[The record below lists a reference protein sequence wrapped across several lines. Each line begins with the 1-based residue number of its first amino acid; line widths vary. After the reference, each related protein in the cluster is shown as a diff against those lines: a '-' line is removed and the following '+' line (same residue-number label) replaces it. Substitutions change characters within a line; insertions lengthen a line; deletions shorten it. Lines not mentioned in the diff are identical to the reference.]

1 MSANPVARWRRKVP
15 ALPAAVTDNPDRRA
29 TRIPRSLQKRLAD
42 LKLQRTP
49 IAQLAIGTSV
59 AWFIANQLVGHLQP
73 FFAPIAAVLTIYAS
87 VGQRR
92 RTLLQLVLGVSIG
105 ILVGQFLIL
114 WIGHGAWQI
123 AVIVAL
129 AATTASLLGLQGFA
143 RTQTTTSAILISAV
157 VPIAGSGNPAINRF
171 TDALIGGAVGLV
183 VTAVIPG
190 NPVRAVDRV
199 VQDILADLA
208 NVLDEVALSMRLQD
222 PGPAWTALQSARA
235 IQPALDDL
243 DSTVSIADELSRIS
257 PIRWRQRGHVRLYA
271 STVRDIDNAVR
282 DARVLA
288 RRVETMIRQHEVPP
302 DDMEQA
308 VASLATAVRIF
319 SDDLA
324 EQDQFDEAQQQLVAA
339 ARAATLALPKAA
351 TLNSSATVAQV
362 RSLAADLL
370 FASGSTPAEV
380 EELLHFE

>member
-29 TRIPRSLQKRLAD
+29 TRIPRSLQQRLAD

-129 AATTASLLGLQGFA
+129 AATTASLLGLRGLPVRRRRPRRSSSPRWSPSPGRA
-143 RTQTTTSAILISAV
+143 TPRSTGSPTPSSAV
-157 VPIAGSGNPAINRF
+157 P
-171 TDALIGGAVGLV
+171 
-183 VTAVIPG
+183 
-190 NPVRAVDRV
+190 
-199 VQDILADLA
+199 
-208 NVLDEVALSMRLQD
+208 
-222 PGPAWTALQSARA
+222 W
-235 IQPALDDL
+235 
-243 DSTVSIADELSRIS
+243 
-257 PIRWRQRGHVRLYA
+257 A
-271 STVRDIDNAVR
+271 S
-282 DARVLA
+282 
-288 RRVETMIRQHEVPP
+288 
-302 DDMEQA
+302 
-308 VASLATAVRIF
+308 S
-319 SDDLA
+319 
-324 EQDQFDEAQQQLVAA
+324 
-339 ARAATLALPKAA
+339 
-351 TLNSSATVAQV
+351 
-362 RSLAADLL
+362 
-370 FASGSTPAEV
+370 
-380 EELLHFE
+380 